1 MPIPSRGEVSGE
13 ILASNVRM
21 AELLGISLESFYGP
35 HTALLESPERIDWP
49 TYVALKARTAELAGS
64 DERLIEL
71 GGAIMDT
78 PETAQ
83 RGLGL
88 FVEPVRFI
96 EIASKRGWSRFYD
109 NVDIAT
115 NIVGETI
122 TVELALH
129 PGYAP
134 CRPFFVQNVG
144 ILTHAPR
151 LLGCGLAQVEWET
164 DGYRARY
171 VARAPMSRTLWA
183 GFKRRLRAIFNSGTT
198 FAEIEAQQKKLDEK
212 NQALRVALDDAR
224 EALATRDRFLQTIDH
239 ELRTPLNG
247 IRGGVDAL
255 LEMELGADARS
266 WTEIVA
272 KSESQLSDV
281 IRAMLEYTRL
291 GSEKLVPRARDF
303 RPTWLAN
310 TLEREALRKTPNAKI
325 TVHDG
330 TPHGWLRADDERILR
345 VALELVD
352 NAVCHGAGSPIELT
366 VGKDGDALVIEVKDQ
381 GPGIAAAD
389 HARIFEP
396 FAQLSRRA
404 ARDSSG
410 SGLGLAI
417 AASITRALGGALTVD
432 SAPGAGSRFLARF
445 PVEASRR
452 RVDRPE
458 RKAPPSVLL
467 VDDDR
472 VNRIVGRRI
481 LERLGCSVVLAEDG
495 VQALERYD
503 EDTLDLVL
511 MDCEMPEL
519 DGWSATRRLRTERSA
534 STPVVAVT
542 AYTSEE
548 DRRRCFEA
556 GMDDFV
562 PKPLSSELLSAVLER
577 WT

>member
-1 MPIPSRGEVSGE
+1 MTSASRGEVSTE
-13 ILASNVRM
+13 ILASNPRM
-21 AELLGISLESFYGP
+21 ADLLGVSLEKFYGP
-35 HTALLESPERIDWP
+35 LGPELAALTDRIPWGL
-49 TYVALKARTAELAGS
+49 YVAMKARTAELAGS
-64 DERLIEL
+64 DDRLIEL

-88 FVEPVRFI
+88 FVTPVRFMHM
-96 EIASKRGWSRFYD
+96 ASKRGWGRFYD
-109 NVDIAT
+109 NLDVETHID
-115 NIVGETI
+115 GDTI
-122 TVELALH
+122 TVELTLH

-151 LLGCGLAQVEWET
+151 LVGCDLAKVEWET

-171 VARAPMSRTLWA
+171 VARAPASRTIWA
-183 GFKRRLRAIFNSGTT
+183 QIKRRVIAIFNSGGT
-198 FAEIEAQQKKLDEK
+198 FAELEAQQRKLDEK
-212 NQALRVALDDAR
+212 NNALRVALHEAR

-255 LEMELGADARS
+255 LDLDLGEDGRA
-266 WTEIVA
+266 WTELLA
-272 KSESQLSDV
+272 KSESRLSDV

-291 GSEKLVPRARDF
+291 DSEKLVPRARDF
-303 RPTWLAN
+303 RPTWLAMAL
-310 TLEREALRKTPNAKI
+310 TREVLRKTPEARVEI
-325 TVHDG
+325 AEG
-330 TPHGWLRADDERILR
+330 TPSAWLRADDERIQR
-345 VALELVD
+345 VVQELLD
-352 NAVCHGAGSPIELT
+352 NAVEHGGGGTVELSIT
-366 VGKDGDALVIEVKDQ
+366 HVAEHLRIAVTDQ
-381 GPGIAAAD
+381 GPGIGLLD
-389 HARIFEP
+389 QKRIFEP
-396 FAQLSRRA
+396 FAQLSTRD
-404 ARDSSG
+404 ARDRGG
-410 SGLGLAI
+410 SGLGLSI
-417 AASITRALGGALTVD
+417 AASIARALGGAVDVD
-432 SAPGAGSRFLARF
+432 SAPGEGTRFVATF

-452 RVDRPE
+452 VE
-458 RKAPPSVLL
+458 RAERHSLPAVLL

-472 VNRIVGRRI
+472 INRMVGRRL
-481 LERLGCSVVLAEDG
+481 LERLGCEVVVAEDG
-495 VQALERYD
+495 LEALAKYD

-519 DGWSATRRLRTERSA
+519 DGWSATKKLREERNA

-548 DRRRCFEA
+548 DRRRCYEA

-562 PKPLSSELLSAVLER
+562 PKPLSQAVLSAVLER

>member
-1 MPIPSRGEVSGE
+1 MPIPQRGEVSGE

-21 AELLGISLESFYGP
+21 AKLLGISVEKFYGP
-35 HTALLESPERIDWP
+35 HRALLEQPDRIDWD
-49 TYVALKARTAELAGS
+49 TYVALKIRTAELAGS
-64 DERLIEL
+64 DERLIQL

-96 EIASKRGWSRFYD
+96 QIASKRGWGRFYD
-109 NVDIAT
+109 NLDVDTEIR
-115 NIVGETI
+115 GDTI
-122 TVELALH
+122 TVELTLH
-129 PGYAP
+129 EGYAP

-144 ILTHAPR
+144 ILMHAPR
-151 LLGCGLAQVEWET
+151 LLGCELADVEWET
-164 DGYRARY
+164 DGYRAKY
-171 VARAPMSRTLWA
+171 VACAPTSRTILSRLM
-183 GFKRRLRAIFNSGTT
+183 RRLRAIFNSGST
-198 FAEIEAQQKKLDEK
+198 FAEIEAQQRKLDE
-212 NQALRVALDDAR
+212 NNRALRAALCDAR

-247 IRGGVDAL
+247 IRGGIDAL
-255 LEMELGADARS
+255 LEGDLDPDARS
-266 WTEIVA
+266 WAEIVA

-303 RPTWLAN
+303 RPTWLAT
-310 TLEREALRKTPNAKI
+310 TLQREALRKTPDADI
-325 TVHDG
+325 VIADG
-330 TPHGWLRADDERILR
+330 TPHGWLCADDERILR
-345 VALELVD
+345 VALELLD
-352 NAVCHGAGSPIELT
+352 NAARYGAKHPVTLT
-366 VGKDGDALVIEVKDQ
+366 IAREGEHLRIDVADQ
-381 GPGIAAAD
+381 GPGIAPVD
-389 HARIFEP
+389 HGRIFEP
-396 FAQLSRRA
+396 FAQLSKRA
-404 ARDSSG
+404 ARDGSG

-417 AASITRALGGALTVD
+417 AASITRALGGTLTVD
-432 SAPGAGSRFLARF
+432 SSPGDGARF
-445 PVEASRR
+445 TASFPVAVSR
-452 RVDRPE
+452 RVDHPARH
-458 RKAPPSVLL
+458 AAPSVLL

-472 VNRIVGRRI
+472 VNRLVGRRI

-519 DGWSATRRLRTERSA
+519 DGWTATRRLRAEKRA

-548 DRRRCFEA
+548 DRRRCFDA